1 MQLMTPELRE
11 QLIANGKDR
20 EGDHFPVLKCFNPL
34 GASKW
39 LIYAMD
45 PDDNDYLYCLADLGM
60 GFPELGGVLLSQL
73 QNYRGPLGIGIERDL
88 YFKPKYA
95 IRIYAAAARAA
106 QCIVESGP
114 LLEAAA
120 REAGLPVPAEGA
132 AADSNGHRDA
142 VREAPGPQVA
152 VTATAVR
159 RMAYPGDL
167 PAGHNRHRDAVL
179 IVDPGACNPSGI
191 ALSLY
196 NACRQVIAEGGDQRT
211 DPAVRL
217 IVTQLSYLTNSH
229 ADLDT
234 EEYGALLDACRK
246 KADAPS
252 P

>member
-20 EGDHFPVLKCFNPL
+20 EGDHRPLVKFFNPA
-34 GASKW
+34 GASTW
-39 LIYAMD
+39 LVYAMD
-45 PDDNDYLYCLADLGM
+45 PDDNDYLRCLADLGM

-88 YFKPKYA
+88 YFKPRYA
-95 IRIYAAAARAA
+95 IRIYAAAARSA
-106 QCIVESGP
+106 QRIVESGP
-114 LLEAAA
+114 LLKEAA
-120 REAGLPVPAEGA
+120 REAGLPVAGQA
-132 AADSNGHRDA
+132 APADSDRHRDV
-142 VREAPGPQVA
+142 VREAPGPQMA
-152 VTATAVR
+152 VPGTAVR

-234 EEYGALLDACRK
+234 EEYSRLIDACRK
-246 KADAPS
+246 KAGAPA